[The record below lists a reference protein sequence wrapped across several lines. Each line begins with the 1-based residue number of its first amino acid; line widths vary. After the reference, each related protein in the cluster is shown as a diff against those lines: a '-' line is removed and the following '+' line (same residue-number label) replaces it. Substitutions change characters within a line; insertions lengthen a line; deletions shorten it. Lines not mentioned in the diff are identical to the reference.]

1 MFIDPQTR
9 VYQGMIVGEHSK
21 ENDLAINVLKGKQL
35 TNVRAS
41 GTDKAVTLVPPRK
54 MSLEQMMSYIN
65 DDELL
70 EVTPK
75 NLRLRKRYLDPI
87 IRKRNS
93 KDNDKN

>member
-1 MFIDPQTR
+1 MFVEPQTK

-41 GTDKAVTLVPPRK
+41 GTDKAVTLVPPRI

-65 DDELL
+65 EDEFL
-70 EVTPK
+70 EVTPE
-75 NLRLRKRYLDPI
+75 NLRLRKRYLDPNE
-87 IRKRNS
+87 RKRNLRE
-93 KDNDKN
+93 KGDN